1 MDKEDVVHVYNGIPF
16 RHKKEWK
23 MPFAATWMGLE
34 TIMPS
39 GVSQIVKDKHHM
51 ISTICGI

>member
-1 MDKEDVVHVYNGIPF
+1 MEYYSAIKTKAI
-16 RHKKEWK
+16 

-51 ISTICGI
+51 ISIICGI